1 MYRYF
6 IAVLTWKIITF
17 KLSLNYFFTP
27 FQTFYREIVDPSR
40 KLRANV
46 NSAGQNLFMP
56 NFTTMNSI
64 NEDEN
69 SQKSSIISN
78 WDQLQVHDQQPIE
91 DDDDDEVFSEMRP
104 TQAPASVM
112 ASDSPRGK

>member
-1 MYRYF
+1 M
-6 IAVLTWKIITF
+6 
-17 KLSLNYFFTP
+17 
-27 FQTFYREIVDPSR
+27 
-40 KLRANV
+40 

-78 WDQLQVHDQQPIE
+78 WDQLQVHDHQPIE

-112 ASDSPRGK
+112 ASDSPRGM